1 MGVESQRKN
10 IQVLQE
16 ISKYE
21 TIIRKY
27 VSHKNNNQ
35 PALKARAL
43 DITNKDLENDKRNL
57 KKYLPGEVEQTKA
70 PPKIMRDVVHLDFSL
85 NSSKTLKNSREIFSD
100 DKTNDGG
107 TITKEDINNATHR
120 SIDKDIS
127 CDSRKKFKDF
137 ELSSIEIFEQFKW
150 HTTIETRCKLD

>member
-1 MGVESQRKN
+1 MGVTFNLMKNQLTNVESQRKN
-10 IQVLQE
+10 IFQ
-16 ISKYE
+16 
-21 TIIRKY
+21 KY

-43 DITNKDLENDKRNL
+43 DITNKDLKNAKRNL
-57 KKYLPGEVEQTKA
+57 KKFLPGEVEQTKA

>member
-35 PALKARAL
+35 PASKARAL
-43 DITNKDLENDKRNL
+43 DITNKDLENAKRNL
-57 KKYLPGEVEQTKA
+57 KKFLPEEVEQTKA

-85 NSSKTLKNSREIFSD
+85 NSSKTLKNSREIFPM
-100 DKTNDGG
+100 
-107 TITKEDINNATHR
+107 IRQMMMER
-120 SIDKDIS
+120 
-127 CDSRKKFKDF
+127 
-137 ELSSIEIFEQFKW
+137 
-150 HTTIETRCKLD
+150 